1 MHGHTKLAGKV
12 ATGLGGSL
20 LLPFLVEL
28 GMASLLDENFS
39 LRRGVLFVGVL
50 GGISALLFG
59 IDRLG
64 HLRARRAEARA
75 AREMRTRTE
84 HVSHHAL
91 RPYGP
96 ETDGVVA
103 LCTARLAPDSLHY
116 LQYHT
121 RGKGIFRVDV
131 LEDPALAPLL
141 GLADADKHR
150 RVYERYGEGLRALVE
165 LLDDDFAQLDSG
177 RVLRLVLD
185 VEKGAVFVV
194 EVHHGSGRY
203 LLGVTLDETAVD
215 RADLELRDLATT
227 IRTHLGRERG
237 VTLTR

>member
-1 MHGHTKLAGKV
+1 MQTKLAGKV

-20 LLPFLVEL
+20 TLPFLVEL
-28 GMASLLDENFS
+28 GMASLLGDDFS
-39 LRRGVLFVGVL
+39 WRRGALFVGVL
-50 GGISALLFG
+50 GGLSVLLFAV
-59 IDRLG
+59 DRFG
-64 HLRARRAEARA
+64 HWRTRHAESRA
-75 AREMRTRTE
+75 ARELEARAE
-84 HVSHHAL
+84 YVSHHAL

-96 ETDGVVA
+96 ETDGIAA
-103 LCTARLAPDSLHY
+103 LCTSRLAPDTLHY

-131 LEDPALAPLL
+131 LDDPALAPLL
-141 GLADADKHR
+141 GLADADRHR
-150 RVYERYGEGLRALVE
+150 QVYERYGEGLRSLVE
-165 LLDDDFAQLDSG
+165 LLDDDFVQLDSG

-215 RADLELRDLATT
+215 RADLDLRDLASTV
-227 IRTHLGRERG
+227 RAHLGRSHQR
-237 VTLTR
+237 TNP

>member
-1 MHGHTKLAGKV
+1 MHTKFAGKV

-20 LLPFLVEL
+20 TLPFLVEL
-28 GMASLLDENFS
+28 GMASLLNEDFS
-39 LRRGVLFVGVL
+39 WRRGALFVGVL
-50 GGISALLFG
+50 GGISVLLFG
-59 IDRLG
+59 IDRFG
-64 HLRARRAEARA
+64 RLRARQAEDRA
-75 AREMRTRTE
+75 AREVQARAAY
-84 HVSHHAL
+84 VVHHAL
-91 RPYGP
+91 RPYGA

-103 LCTARLAPDSLHY
+103 LCSARLAPDTLHY

-121 RGKGIFRVDV
+121 RGKGTFRVDV

-141 GLADADKHR
+141 GLADAEQHR

-165 LLDDDFAQLDSG
+165 LLDDDFVQLDSG

-215 RADLELRDLATT
+215 RADLDLRDLATT
-227 IRTHLGRERG
+227 IRGHLGRERG
-237 VTLTR
+237 TTIR